1 MRIGKQTTMLVHYK
15 FSTIRMREREREREP
30 NKEWAQ
36 KLVLRN
42 KKVIQNVI
50 KVQYYAVLWY
60 LIGTQ
65 QYQN

>member
-1 MRIGKQTTMLVHYK
+1 
-15 FSTIRMREREREREP
+15 MREREREREP